1 MSITNKLIHFIDK
14 PLTRELLK
22 QLIYFG
28 YKRKGIH
35 IEKVKFH
42 KDFGAWE
49 FRIDGISYLSTGP
62 GWVYCHDYLLKQLK
76 SLAGYF
82 YTPKQG
88 DVVFDLGAGVGE
100 ETIILSQLVGER
112 GKVYSIEAHSK
123 TYKALSYLV
132 SVNQLSNV
140 VAENLAFA
148 EMSGFIEIEDSGN
161 SLANTILPISKQ
173 KSFKVKAITFDE
185 YVMKNS
191 IASIDFVKMNIEGAE
206 QLVIQGMSQSMPII
220 KHLAISC
227 HDFRYKSGESEFFKT
242 KDIVIQFLRDNNFY
256 VKSQLTT
263 VDMVD
268 DFVYAV
274 NLRLVP

>member
-1 MSITNKLIHFIDK
+1 M
-14 PLTRELLK
+14 
-22 QLIYFG
+22 
-28 YKRKGIH
+28 
-35 IEKVKFH
+35 
-42 KDFGAWE
+42 
-49 FRIDGISYLSTGP
+49 
-62 GWVYCHDYLLKQLK
+62 
-76 SLAGYF
+76 
-82 YTPKQG
+82 PKQG

-123 TYKALSYLV
+123 TYAALSYLV

-161 SLANTILPISKQ
+161 SLANTILPISKR

-220 KHLAISC
+220 KHLTISC

-242 KDIVIQFLRDNNFY
+242 KDLVIQFLRDNNFY
-256 VKSQLTT
+256 VKSQLTK